1 MRTAY
6 QSYGGKKK
14 MNLKEVPIIYTLET
28 TGVAGGHKVV
38 FEQINALYDE
48 GYNVHLWALGGQP
61 KWFDLKVPVGIYPHY
76 HALRNALTEM
86 TDAIKVATWWK
97 TADPV
102 YTSVMEGGGWGFYL
116 VQDIETSYYEHMR
129 GHPDTGRVLETY
141 NFDLNFLTTSP
152 WVTKT
157 LKKHTKSKNI
167 HEIGLGIDLDLYT
180 PNRRLVDV
188 PELVTIA
195 RRNPLKNFPL
205 AVETIRIAMD
215 KVEKMH
221 VSLFGIESMDVS
233 GNAHLISNPTNE
245 EVASLYRGARCYLA
259 TSKHEGYN
267 LPILEAMASGCPV
280 VTTLADGN
288 NHFCV
293 DEENCLIGTN
303 AEELAD
309 AIRRIMTDDSLA
321 EKLRKNGLETA
332 KKHSWDISISKLV
345 QAFGKAIGGINEIK

>member
-1 MRTAY
+1 
-6 QSYGGKKK
+6 

-28 TGVAGGHKVV
+28 TGVAGGHKIV

-61 KWFDLKVPVGIYPHY
+61 KWFDLKVPVGNYPHY

-86 TDAIKVATWWK
+86 NDAIKVATWWK

-102 YTSVMEGGGWGFYL
+102 YTSVTEGGGWGFYL
-116 VQDIETSYYEHMR
+116 VQDIETSYYSHMN
-129 GHPDTGRVLETY
+129 GHPDAGRVLESY

-152 WVTKT
+152 WVTEN
-157 LKKHTKSKNI
+157 LKKHARKKEQIT
-167 HEIGLGIDLDLYT
+167 EIGLGIDLDVYT
-180 PNRRLVDV
+180 PNKRLVDV

-205 AVETIRIAMD
+205 AVETIRLSMD
-215 KVEKMH
+215 KVEKLH
-221 VSLFGIESMDVS
+221 VSLFGIEQMSLT
-233 GNAHLISNPTNE
+233 GNAHLLINPTND
-245 EVASLYRGARCYLA
+245 EVATLYRGARCYLA

-267 LPILEAMASGCPV
+267 LPVLEAMASGCPV

-293 DEENCLIGTN
+293 HEENCLIGTT
-303 AEELAD
+303 AEELSE
-309 AIRRIMTDDSLA
+309 AIKRIMTDDKLA
-321 EKLRKNGLETA
+321 DKLRKNGLQTA
-332 KKHSWDISISKLV
+332 KEHSWNISIKKLI
-345 QAFGKAIGGINEIK
+345 QAFSEAVGGNNEIK